1 MDKELRK
8 KVKEIIKYSMAFKLK
23 SGNSPM
29 FDKLGGEKE
38 TTEQYNARVRAEY
51 EAKLQAHSDSTN
63 AYNKAVIIDDLYNK
77 GQNIKNQ
84 STQELFNTFPQEK
97 LNREAWKRNARE
109 AEDLRVQN
117 VEIRDEDTEEK
128 IINPDLIQDREG
140 FFRDKYGRYSQ
151 ETEETQQLLREN
163 YNLQEKKSDEFNENL
178 DKYNFEAKTARK
190 DWVRGMK
197 RGGRTIKEGK
207 VLEKELKEGEI
218 YPTVDRRLKR
228 SGDNE
233 FTYNTTAD
241 QVKPGRAPIE
251 PMEMID
257 RMGIKNI
264 NMEEPTIPDII
275 EPSKRKYIRTGGGK
289 WKINLETGEKT
300 RVKTQKVKKY
310 KKPRGRKVRNIVTGG
325 INIVQ

>member
-1 MDKELRK
+1 
-8 KVKEIIKYSMAFKLK
+8 MAFKLR
-23 SGNSPM
+23 SGNRTPFKSV
-29 FDKLGGEKE
+29 GGDKE
-38 TTEQYNARVRAEY
+38 TTAQYNARIRAEY
-51 EAKLQAHSDSTN
+51 EAQLQSHSDSTS

-84 STQELFNTFPQEK
+84 STQGLFNTFPQEK

-109 AEDLRVQN
+109 AGDLRVQG

-140 FFRDKYGRYSQ
+140 FFRDKYGRYFS

-163 YNLQEKKSDEFNENL
+163 YNLQEKKSDEYLEN
-178 DKYNFEAKTARK
+178 KIKHVTEARTARK

-241 QVKPGRAPIE
+241 QVKPGRAPRE

-264 NMEEPTIPDII
+264 DMGETTIPERV
-275 EPSKRKYIRTGGGK
+275 EPSKRKYMTTSDGE
-289 WKINLETGEKT
+289 KINLETGEKT
-300 RVKTQKVKKY
+300 KVKTQKVKRTR
-310 KKPRGRKVRNIVTGG
+310 KPGKRSVRNLVTGG
-325 INIVQ
+325 TNKVQ